1 MNLDLGR
8 RKAAPKTGD
17 EPLVLE
23 GSQIGYTVAD
33 FWTWSVSDLLSNAT
47 RGRFAEFIVGTAISI
62 DPNNLREE
70 WDAYDLVSST
80 GTKVE
85 VKSAAYLQSWGQQRY
100 SSISF
105 SIKAGRAWEG
115 EGDQQRRGTAR
126 RHAGVYVFCL
136 LKHKDQA
143 TVDPLKME
151 QWEFYVVSTHVLNE
165 ERPSQSTISLN
176 SLRKIAEPTDYSQV
190 GKRIELANGKIKYT
204 DNTGYT
210 PTPANRQARGA

>member
-1 MNLDLGR
+1 MNSDLGR

-115 EGDQQRRGTAR
+115 KGINKREAQLEGMQT
-126 RHAGVYVFCL
+126 F
-136 LKHKDQA
+136 
-143 TVDPLKME
+143 M
-151 QWEFYVVSTHVLNE
+151 
-165 ERPSQSTISLN
+165 
-176 SLRKIAEPTDYSQV
+176 YS
-190 GKRIELANGKIKYT
+190 AC
-204 DNTGYT
+204 
-210 PTPANRQARGA
+210 